1 MQQLNYPGMKKPH
14 TPAHSHSRSHDN
26 TMTHAAHIHGSHTS
40 RREDSSALRTCTC
53 SEGRKRKRKK
63 RKSGK
68 HKVPTGEQT
77 SRGLKTPI
85 RSNLL
90 CPCRPP
96 LLSSFFLYFYPSFFF
111 PLSPSLPPSLPHS
124 SHVSQREVSTSAIC
138 FCVCVHDCVCC
149 WCVCVCVCVCVFVR
163 ARVRACVYPCVWVW
177 VIRLS
182 CSITVSTRPPYAV
195 FCCLS
200 QLNTMSLHN

>member
-1 MQQLNYPGMKKPH
+1 
-14 TPAHSHSRSHDN
+14 
-26 TMTHAAHIHGSHTS
+26 MTHCDSCRTHTCSHTS
-40 RREDSSALRTCTC
+40 RLEEPSATRTRTC
-53 SEGRKRKRKK
+53 SEGGKEREKK

-111 PLSPSLPPSLPHS
+111 FPLSLSSPSLPPPMSLSVKSLP
-124 SHVSQREVSTSAIC
+124 QQSAS
-138 FCVCVHDCVCC
+138 VCVRLHDCVCC
-149 WCVCVCVCVCVFVR
+149 WRVCVSACP
-163 ARVRACVYPCVWVW
+163 RACLCVSLCVGVGDKAVLQHHCVYKA
-177 VIRLS
+177 L
-182 CSITVSTRPPYAV
+182 YAV